1 MKHLISRI
9 TLVTTLF
16 IATSCSSGVKSRDAL
31 PKEAIHQ
38 GENSTSQHEGD
49 SIKENSATTQAKL
62 TVPKNVVANQPIPLA
77 IDIQNSTGKVVT
89 NFDIQQKQMDL
100 IVVSD
105 DLKFFDRIH
114 PIYKGNGRFEIN
126 PSLPNPGG
134 YTLFSDY
141 KPSKEKKQVTIQK
154 VSIPGKVP
162 LPTELEKFSNT
173 KILANTKVNLNF
185 SEAKPQAG
193 KEVTLTFDLKEV
205 STKQAI
211 KDLQPYLGEKGHL
224 VIIKS
229 SSPLTKSDYIH
240 AQARKDSPDGKVQFI
255 TSFPQ
260 SGTYKIWGQFNRNG
274 KIITAD
280 FWVNVF

>member
-1 MKHLISRI
+1 MKHFINRISI
-9 TLVTTLF
+9 VITLF
-16 IATSCSSGVKSRDAL
+16 IATSCSSGVKSGETL
-31 PKEAIHQ
+31 PKEALHQ
-38 GENSTSQHEGD
+38 GENSTSQHEGH
-49 SIKENSATTQAKL
+49 STQTKL

-77 IDIQNSTGKVVT
+77 IDIQNSTDKVAS
-89 NFDIQQKQMDL
+89 NSDSFQQKQIDL

-114 PIYKGNGRFEIN
+114 PTYKGNGRFEIS
-126 PSLPNPGG
+126 PSLPNPGN

-141 KPSKEKKQVTIQK
+141 KPGKEKEQVTIQQLS
-154 VSIPGKVP
+154 VPGKVP

-173 KILANTKVNLNF
+173 KILSNTKVNLNF

-193 KEVTLTFDLKEV
+193 KEVTVTFDFKEAANN
-205 STKQAI
+205 QMI
-211 KDLQPYLGEKGHL
+211 KDLKPYLGEKGNL

-229 SSPLTKSDYIH
+229 SSPLTISDYIH
-240 AQARKDSPDGKVQFI
+240 APVRKDSPDGKVQFI

-260 SGTYKIWGQFNRNG
+260 SGTYKLWGQFNRNG

-280 FWVNVF
+280 FWVNIL

>member
-1 MKHLISRI
+1 M
-9 TLVTTLF
+9 
-16 IATSCSSGVKSRDAL
+16 
-31 PKEAIHQ
+31 HQ
-38 GENSTSQHEGD
+38 GENRTSQHKGH
-49 SIKENSATTQAKL
+49 SIQAKL

-77 IDIQNSTGKVVT
+77 IDIQNSSDKAAS
-89 NFDIQQKQMDL
+89 NSDSFQQKQMHL
-100 IVVSD
+100 IIVSD

-114 PIYKGNGRFEIN
+114 PTYKGNGRFEIN

-141 KPSKEKKQVTIQK
+141 KPSKQKEQVTIQK

-173 KILANTKVNLNF
+173 KILSNTKVNL
-185 SEAKPQAG
+185 SQAKPQAG
-193 KEVTLTFDLKEV
+193 KEVTLTFDFKEAANN
-205 STKQAI
+205 QAI

-229 SSPLTKSDYIH
+229 SSPLTTSDYIH
-240 AQARKDSPDGKVQFI
+240 AQARKDSPEGKVQFI

-260 SGTYKIWGQFNRNG
+260 SGTYKLWGQFNRNG